1 MKNVFKRGLQLLTL
15 FSSNNDNMSTDFIK
29 DNILDYRELGDSAF
43 KRSFERDK
51 ALLKEMGYLIE
62 FVNDKWKLS
71 DGYSILGTRIIEEIK
86 KSENI
91 DTDRFISVY
100 QLIKQYLNLNYEF
113 EKQNINISKIVQA
126 INEKRRISYKYN
138 TSIRKVYPLGLRQ
151 YDGQWYLGVNE
162 NSIFKTFKLNNIED
176 LKIGSIPDL
185 HNLENIKINFSWEES
200 VTPTSL
206 IIKLHEDS
214 YIVNKNKFNHK
225 VKNKNINQEI
235 LTIEL
240 ETFDLQG
247 LIQFLL
253 LTESE
258 IIKISDT
265 EKNKLLEYINE

>member
-1 MKNVFKRGLQLLTL
+1 
-15 FSSNNDNMSTDFIK
+15 MSTDFIK

-86 KSENI
+86 KSEKI

-100 QLIKQYLNLNYEF
+100 QLIKQYFNLNYEF

-247 LIQFLL
+247 LTQFLL

>member
-86 KSENI
+86 KSKNI

-100 QLIKQYLNLNYEF
+100 QLIKQYFNLNYEF

>member
-100 QLIKQYLNLNYEF
+100 QLIKQYFNLNYEF

>member
-86 KSENI
+86 KSEKI

-100 QLIKQYLNLNYEF
+100 QLIKQYFNLNYEF

-247 LIQFLL
+247 LTQFLL

>member
-86 KSENI
+86 KSEKI

-100 QLIKQYLNLNYEF
+100 QLIKQYFNLNYEF

-253 LTESE
+253 LTESV

>member
-86 KSENI
+86 KSEKI

-100 QLIKQYLNLNYEF
+100 QLIKQYFNLNYEF

-200 VTPTSL
+200 VSPTSL

>member
-86 KSENI
+86 KSEKI

-100 QLIKQYLNLNYEF
+100 QLIKQYFNLNYEF

-126 INEKRRISYKYN
+126 INEKRRISYRYN